1 MDLNRRT
8 DSDKCYNSYL
18 QLNIDLG
25 RAVFHFAQ
33 RKNMGRETNRKWL
46 LRLFVL
52 SNRIVF
58 GFWTV
63 AMNHDEDWSNEC
75 ALSCINDIKNF
86 GHLLVRRWRDLNF
99 ICPATVFTI
108 EHRFCYINVIYLK
121 TRVFIDIC
129 FNKARNT
136 LAPDFVT
143 NCFFSTG
150 ASNFE
155 FNRKIGALA
164 AIDRS
169 FDD

>member
-1 MDLNRRT
+1 
-8 DSDKCYNSYL
+8 
-18 QLNIDLG
+18 
-25 RAVFHFAQ
+25 
-33 RKNMGRETNRKWL
+33 
-46 LRLFVL
+46 
-52 SNRIVF
+52 
-58 GFWTV
+58 
-63 AMNHDEDWSNEC
+63 MNHDEDWSNEC

-143 NCFFSTG
+143 NCFFQLEHPILNLIGKLVPWLPSTDPSMINELVWARNLFTKVWNKPCSCVTSPTRFFG
-150 ASNFE
+150 GGSKVDFFIFAFCNVD
-155 FNRKIGALA
+155 L
-164 AIDRS
+164 
-169 FDD
+169 